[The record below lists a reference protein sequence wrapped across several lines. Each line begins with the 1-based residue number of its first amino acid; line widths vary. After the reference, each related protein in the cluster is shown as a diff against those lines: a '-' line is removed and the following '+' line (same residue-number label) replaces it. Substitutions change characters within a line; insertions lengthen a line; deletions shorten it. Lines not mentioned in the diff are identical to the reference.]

1 MKLRATL
8 LLLLLILLLGAG
20 RLDAQEPVRATAAAD
35 SNRAL
40 IGAWIGAT
48 LHVEAEKGV
57 TLTLPEGKD
66 DIRGADIVSSEPEQ
80 RSTQNGRTVVTKKYT
95 IACFD
100 TGRVQMV
107 LSVRYKKQGDTT
119 TYRAETAPLAFTISG
134 IPVDTS
140 QAFRDIKDVL
150 DVPLTFWEIALYV
163 LLMLCVAALLWYLW
177 RRYSRRPEPEPE
189 TYAEPEPEPV
199 PAYDIAAAKLRDIEA
214 RKLWEQGRHK
224 EYQSAVSDTVREY
237 IEGRFAQPALEQT
250 STEIVIGLARAG
262 VDPARIT
269 TLEQSLRLADM
280 TKFAKYEPSPVEH
293 ARAMSTAWEFLE
305 ATRPRTESGGE
316 ERFDV

>member
-1 MKLRATL
+1 MKYRAIPL
-8 LLLLLILLLGAG
+8 LLLLLLGAP

-35 SNRAL
+35 SSRAL

-57 TLTLPEGKD
+57 KLTLPEGRD
-66 DIRGADIVSSEPEQ
+66 DIRGAEIVSSEPEQ
-80 RSTQNGRTVVTKKYT
+80 RSTQKGRTVVTKKYT

-100 TGRVQMV
+100 TGRVQTV
-107 LSVRYKKQGDTT
+107 LSVRYKKPGDTT

-177 RRYSRRPEPEPE
+177 RRYSRRPEPEPQSPNSFVKGIDDDFVWV
-189 TYAEPEPEPV
+189 EPLTEREV
-199 PAYDIAAAKLRDIEA
+199 QVLALLAQGYSNKTIA
-214 RKLWEQGRHK
+214 RKLVLTEGTVKTHAHNIYAK
-224 EYQSAVSDTVREY
+224 LAVSTRGEAV
-237 IEGRFAQPALEQT
+237 
-250 STEIVIGLARAG
+250 ARA
-262 VDPARIT
+262 R
-269 TLEQSLRLADM
+269 TLGILA
-280 TKFAKYEPSPVEH
+280 
-293 ARAMSTAWEFLE
+293 
-305 ATRPRTESGGE
+305 
-316 ERFDV
+316 